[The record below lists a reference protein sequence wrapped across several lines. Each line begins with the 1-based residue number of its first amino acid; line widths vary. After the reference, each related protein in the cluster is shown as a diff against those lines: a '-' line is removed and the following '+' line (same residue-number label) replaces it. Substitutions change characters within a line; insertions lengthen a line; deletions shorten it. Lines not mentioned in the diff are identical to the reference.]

1 MTNCRPGSVQ
11 DLGPILAGLRP
22 SAVMLFTGGESFRR
36 SGAASAIEPMLA
48 RISVERVSDVAP
60 NPTLERVEDAVD
72 AFRQSSPEAIVA
84 VGGGSVLDLAKAT
97 RGLAG
102 EVDLRA
108 SVLSATATVPAN
120 APLVAIPTTA
130 GTGSEA
136 THFAVVYVDGVKHS
150 VGSPSWRPDHVVLDP
165 DLTASMPARVTAET
179 GLDAL
184 SQAMESLWST
194 RSTHESL
201 DLARRALELAWSN
214 LEPAVK
220 SPSPE
225 TRSAMC
231 EAAHLAGR
239 AIDVSRTTAAHALS
253 YPITVDYGVA
263 HGHAVALTL
272 GALLEYNSAVSD
284 DDCVDAR
291 GADFVR
297 ARVRDVLDV
306 LDAADGTAGR
316 HALTAL
322 VQSVGLETTL
332 SAVGASSPSARQAI
346 VDRVDA
352 DRQANNP
359 RALDAEALARIVES
373 IA

>member
-1 MTNCRPGSVQ
+1 
-11 DLGPILAGLRP
+11 
-22 SAVMLFTGGESFRR
+22 
-36 SGAASAIEPMLA
+36 
-48 RISVERVSDVAP
+48 
-60 NPTLERVEDAVD
+60 
-72 AFRQSSPEAIVA
+72 
-84 VGGGSVLDLAKAT
+84 
-97 RGLAG
+97 
-102 EVDLRA
+102 
-108 SVLSATATVPAN
+108 
-120 APLVAIPTTA
+120 
-130 GTGSEA
+130 
-136 THFAVVYVDGVKHS
+136 
-150 VGSPSWRPDHVVLDP
+150 
-165 DLTASMPARVTAET
+165 
-179 GLDAL
+179 
-184 SQAMESLWST
+184 MESMWST
-194 RSTHESL
+194 RSTDESL
-201 DLARRALELAWSN
+201 ECAGRALELAWSN

-231 EAAHLAGR
+231 TAAHLAGR

-253 YPITVDYGVA
+253 YPITIDYGVA

-291 GADFVR
+291 GAEFVR
-297 ARVRDVLDV
+297 ARVQDVLDV
-306 LDAADGTAGR
+306 LGAADGTAGR

-332 SAVGASSPSARQAI
+332 SGVGASSPSVRRAI

-359 RALDAEALARIVES
+359 RALDAEALAVLVES